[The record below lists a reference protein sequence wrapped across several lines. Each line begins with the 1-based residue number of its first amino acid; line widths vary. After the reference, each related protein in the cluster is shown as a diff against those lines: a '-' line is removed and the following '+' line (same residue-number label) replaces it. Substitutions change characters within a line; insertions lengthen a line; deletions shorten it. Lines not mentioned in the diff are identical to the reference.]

1 MTHSW
6 VLRGRPGSQDTW
18 GGQGT
23 GIGMGVGIGIYTGL
37 GMGMGIDIGIGIGMG
52 VGIDIGIGIGMGIGI
67 GICIGM
73 GIGKGIGMGTGL
85 GMGMGIGIGIGVGL
99 GLGMVAMCVPQLLVQ
114 VRLQKHMKTM
124 SKNVMIQKR
133 NRNTDRKNLELISA
147 SNPPGGKRYK
157 RAYSKEMEIRQL
169 L

>member
-52 VGIDIGIGIGMGIGI
+52 IGI

-73 GIGKGIGMGTGL
+73 GIGKGMGIGMGTGL

>member
-37 GMGMGIDIGIGIGMG
+37 GMG

-73 GIGKGIGMGTGL
+73 GIGKGMGIGMGTGL